1 MTVCGLTYL
10 GNSSFDKCNHFC
22 YCGSNIIDSTSTYCS
37 ICYSMSKNVS
47 LTLATQEA
55 IERKLEMRVD
65 ALEEAG
71 SSCRRQPG
79 GAVSPASGGRTRAAS
94 CGPRRLRRAEGRG
107 SRPWASRRGLGS
119 QRSPLAGGSALVWTA
134 FRGRAFLSGPHS
146 PHRLLCSRSQGAARR
161 VLGAAG
167 GAEAINTP
175 VFFIAKKTVLRSL

>member
-1 MTVCGLTYL
+1 M
-10 GNSSFDKCNHFC
+10 
-22 YCGSNIIDSTSTYCS
+22 
-37 ICYSMSKNVS
+37 
-47 LTLATQEA
+47 
-55 IERKLEMRVD
+55 
-65 ALEEAG
+65 
-71 SSCRRQPG
+71 
-79 GAVSPASGGRTRAAS
+79 SPAAGGRTRAAG

-167 GAEAINTP
+167 GAEARAGWGRGSERVRAANLVFGERDMTNLSEIQIEESAFCRNIQAYPLPQVSNTSGLFHSP
-175 VFFIAKKTVLRSL
+175 VWRSFYLTRGRVVACNSGI